1 VAEDGGRTPAFLY
14 RHYLYRRAIRPLAK
28 SPFLE
33 VGAGRGD
40 LAVWLAAQG
49 AAGVVL
55 EPSPYAAAAAA
66 ERLKSYGAVAV
77 REDDLAAFR
86 TPERFRLIT
95 MMEVLE
101 HIADDA
107 AALRH
112 AAALLAPEGNLVLSV
127 PARMKYWGWRD
138 RTKGHR
144 RRYERAALAA
154 SIAEAG
160 LTLRLLWSW
169 GYPFLNILRGLDRR
183 RERPTPAAPDATA
196 RSGVENDVAA
206 VPAGVL
212 SSPLVTALPHA
223 LMGLFLTTDRGVGY
237 VAVARREGGGVG
249 E

>member
-1 VAEDGGRTPAFLY
+1 LAEDGGRTPAFLY
-14 RHYLYRRAIRPLAK
+14 RHYLYRRVIRPLAK

-49 AAGVVL
+49 ASGVVL
-55 EPSPYAAAAAA
+55 EPSPYAVVATAD
-66 ERLKSYGAVAV
+66 RLKPYSAVAV
-77 REDDLAAFR
+77 RQDDLAAFR
-86 TPERFRLIT
+86 TAAPFRLIT

-101 HIADDA
+101 HIADDDE
-107 AALRH
+107 ALRH
-112 AAALLAPEGNLVLSV
+112 AAALLAPGGHLVLSV

-154 SIAEAG
+154 SIMEAG

-169 GYPFLNILRGLDRR
+169 GYPFLNIFRGLDRR
-183 RERPTPAAPDATA
+183 REGGTPAAPEATA
-196 RSGVENDVAA
+196 RSGVEDDVAA

-212 SSPLVTALPHA
+212 SSPLIAALPFA
-223 LMGLFLTTDRGVGY
+223 LMDLFLTTDWGVGY
-237 VAVARREGGGVG
+237 VALARREGGGVG